1 MKAIVCV
8 CKKNKDKI
16 LMKVNSKLPP
26 YEYPWNH
33 ENMHFIVLMN
43 WRTTKKGKT
52 WLSPLWLSA
61 DISTTGPIIKILK
74 RVKYGTT
81 CFGNR
86 THHYYSEWMV
96 IWIQSCRNSL
106 QIWKLPI
113 FFLSEFWPKNP
124 PERMRPW
131 NVAR

>member
-1 MKAIVCV
+1 
-8 CKKNKDKI
+8 
-16 LMKVNSKLPP
+16 
-26 YEYPWNH
+26 
-33 ENMHFIVLMN
+33 MHFIVFMN
-43 WRTTKKGKT
+43 WSTTKKGKT

-113 FFLSEFWPKNP
+113 FFFLSSDPKIHLKECGLEMWQDN
-124 PERMRPW
+124 MRFSDVVLFMKTIDGSKQCLS
-131 NVAR
+131 NSNTSFDFIT